1 MPYKDPQKAKE
12 YKTLWNKRYYIEH
25 QELEKK
31 RIFGRRDKI
40 VEWMREY
47 KSKLTC
53 VKCGEATTACL
64 DFHHRDGKTKDI
76 SIAMFRQKGWGIE
89 HIKREMEKCVVI
101 CANCHRKLHA
111 GLLSL

>member
-1 MPYKDPQKAKE
+1 
-12 YKTLWNKRYYIEH
+12 
-25 QELEKK
+25 
-31 RIFGRRDKI
+31 
-40 VEWMREY
+40 MREY

-89 HIKREMEKCVVI
+89 HIKREMEK
-101 CANCHRKLHA
+101 
-111 GLLSL
+111 